1 MLDLAHLPP
10 ERTGRLRALLDEVLR
25 VNRQFNL
32 TAVRQ
37 PDEAWTKH
45 ILDSLQGLKTGFFE
59 GARRVA
65 DVGAGAGFPGLAL
78 AIARP
83 DLRVTLLD
91 STRKKC
97 DFMAA
102 AIEKFALNADVLCER
117 AEIAGQN
124 KQWREQFDVATAR
137 AVGSLGEV
145 CELALPLI
153 KVGGHLV
160 LWRGAQARE
169 ELYQSR
175 SALSKLGGAAAGSVA
190 AGGVKAEAGA
200 VLPYTLPGHNTSYHL
215 VVIEKVKPTPP
226 GYPRRVGLPKQRPL

>member
-10 ERTGRLRALLDEVLR
+10 ERTERLHALLDEVLR

-32 TAVRQ
+32 TAVRD

-45 ILDSLQGLKTGFFE
+45 ILDSLRGLETGLFE
-59 GARRVA
+59 GAKRVA

-78 AIARP
+78 AVARP
-83 DLRVTLLD
+83 DLQVTLLD

-117 AEIAGQN
+117 AEIAGHN

-145 CELALPLI
+145 CELALPLV

-169 ELYQSR
+169 ELHQSQG
-175 SALSKLGGAAAGSVA
+175 ALFKLGGVAAGSVLSNSME
-190 AGGVKAEAGA
+190 GEAGA
-200 VLPYTLPGHNTSYHL
+200 VLPYALPGHNTSYHL